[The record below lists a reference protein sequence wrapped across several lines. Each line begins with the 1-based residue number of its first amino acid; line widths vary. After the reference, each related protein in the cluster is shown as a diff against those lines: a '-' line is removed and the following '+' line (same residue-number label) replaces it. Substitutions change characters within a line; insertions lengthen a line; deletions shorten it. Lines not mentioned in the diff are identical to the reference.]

1 MTKVWVSF
9 NSFCTF
15 AGKSNTETRGK
26 TRGRGVY
33 RRKEVRAVDQS
44 CQICLKSLRGYY
56 TSEASSMA
64 PGVDGD
70 EFPDEI
76 ESRLVGIFGCTN
88 QSYQGIGLSFKIEQ
102 KRIRVS

>member
-1 MTKVWVSF
+1 MKKNPRTWRISQKRSQ
-9 NSFCTF
+9 S
-15 AGKSNTETRGK
+15 
-26 TRGRGVY
+26 GRSVL
-33 RRKEVRAVDQS
+33 S
-44 CQICLKSLRGYY
+44 TCLKSLRGYY

>member
-1 MTKVWVSF
+1 
-9 NSFCTF
+9 
-15 AGKSNTETRGK
+15 
-26 TRGRGVY
+26 
-33 RRKEVRAVDQS
+33 
-44 CQICLKSLRGYY
+44 
-56 TSEASSMA
+56 MA